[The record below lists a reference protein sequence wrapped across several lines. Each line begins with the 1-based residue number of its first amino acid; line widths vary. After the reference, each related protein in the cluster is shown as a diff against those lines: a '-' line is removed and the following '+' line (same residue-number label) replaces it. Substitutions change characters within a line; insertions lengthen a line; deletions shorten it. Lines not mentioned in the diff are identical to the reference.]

1 MENFVTLFNIAFL
14 PQGLALHMSMERN
27 IKHYILWIICIDD
40 ETFNFLEKLA
50 LSNVKLLKIS
60 NLETKELLEVKPY
73 RTTGEYCWTLTPFAP
88 SFIFESDTKIK
99 RITYID
105 ADIWFR
111 KNPDPIFFELNE
123 AKKSVLI
130 TDHAYDAEFDSSSTS
145 GQFCVQFMIFDR
157 ENSTDILHWWQK
169 KCIEWCYA
177 VADPENTK
185 YGDQK
190 YLDLWPVMFKDKVH
204 VLSNK
209 ELILGPWNAM
219 RFPYG
224 NSCVWHFHGSRIF
237 RFLGKLWISKGWL
250 PIPRLTWKNVY
261 LEYHKDIKVA
271 VNLLN
276 DHGISIKNQINFS
289 ISLIL
294 KDYLRLIYYRLWAYK
309 SEFVVRIK

>member
-1 MENFVTLFNIAFL
+1 MENFVTLFNVAFL

-88 SFIFESDTKIK
+88 SFIFKSDTKIK

-111 KNPDPIFFELNE
+111 KNPAPIFFELNE
-123 AKKSVLI
+123 AKKPVLI
-130 TDHAYDAEFDSSSTS
+130 TDHAYDVDFDASSTS

-157 ENSTDILHWWQK
+157 EHSNDILHWWQK

-177 VADPENTK
+177 VPDLENTK
-185 YGDQK
+185 FGDQK
-190 YLDLWPVMFKDKVH
+190 YLDSWPVIFKDKVH

-209 ELILGPWNAM
+209 ELILAPWNAM

-237 RFLGKLWISKGWL
+237 RLLGKLWITKGWL

-261 LEYHKDIKVA
+261 LEYHKDINVA
-271 VNLLN
+271 VNMLN
-276 DHGISIKNQINFS
+276 YHGISIKNQINFS
-289 ISLIL
+289 ISSIL
-294 KDYLRLIYYRLWAYK
+294 KDYLKLIYYRLWAYK
-309 SEFVVRIK
+309 SVLVVRLK